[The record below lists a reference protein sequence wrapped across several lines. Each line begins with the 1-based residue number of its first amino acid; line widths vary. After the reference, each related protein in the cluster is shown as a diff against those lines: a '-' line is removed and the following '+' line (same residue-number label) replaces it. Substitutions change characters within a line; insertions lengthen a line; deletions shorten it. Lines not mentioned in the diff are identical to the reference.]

1 MAVKNYGFEWS
12 TRFGLTDVE
21 VAGRIASHGFDQ
33 VLVQNLIDPL
43 PTSAVEQE
51 PPAGAYDE
59 RRFRD
64 ALRDHGLRVYE
75 STSVFFQPA
84 TFEARP
90 DLRPVDAQGRTMRR
104 VGWYAGLCPSSPE
117 YLAGKAALLDE
128 VVTSLDADG
137 LFLSFIRF
145 PNFWELWM
153 PETSRAEIDEYCF
166 CPRCLALFAD
176 ATGHALPDR
185 PVPEVAT
192 LIQQE
197 LRADWTRWKCGVI
210 ADCVARLE
218 AAAVRSRPGLEVM
231 INGFGLGASDYG
243 NAVEEVL
250 GQDIELLSAHAEHFE
265 LMFYHQILRREPMSW
280 IARVVA
286 ETRPRTDRTLLACV
300 QGSADYLD
308 PMYAPGRRSPTIP
321 IDEFRRALRA
331 VLDSEADGL
340 MLYHWNDVLVDEEA
354 GDGSMVRALCDFKA
368 GTLGQAGTLG

>member
-21 VAGRIASHGFDQ
+21 AAGRIASHGFDQ

-43 PTSAVEQE
+43 PASAVEQE

-64 ALRDHGLRVYE
+64 ALRGHGLRVFE

-84 TFEARP
+84 TFAARP
-90 DLRPVDAQGRTMRR
+90 DLRPVDAHGRIMRPF
-104 VGWYAGLCPSSPE
+104 GWYVGLCPTSAE
-117 YLAGKAALLDE
+117 YLAGKAALLEE

-185 PVPEVAT
+185 PVPEVAR
-192 LIQQE
+192 LIQHE
-197 LRADWTRWKCGVI
+197 LRADWTRWKGRVI
-210 ADCVARLE
+210 ADCVGRLK
-218 AAAVRSRPGLEVM
+218 AAAVRMRPGLEVM
-231 INGFGLGASDYG
+231 INAFGLTASDYG

-250 GQDIELLSAHAEHFE
+250 GQDLELLSPHAEHFE
-265 LMFYHQILRREPMSW
+265 LMFYHQILRREPESW
-280 IARVVA
+280 ITRVVA
-286 ETRPRTDRTLLACV
+286 ETRPRTDRTLLGCV
-300 QGSADYLD
+300 QASADYLD
-308 PMYAPGRRSPTIP
+308 PVYAPGGRNPTIP
-321 IDEFRRALRA
+321 VDEFRGALRA

-340 MLYHWNDVLVDEEA
+340 MVYHWNDLLADEEA
-354 GDGSMVRALCDFKA
+354 GNGGMVRALRDFKA
-368 GTLGQAGTLG
+368 GTLG